1 MKVAKSS
8 GLFSCLHFVLLFTYP
23 DACGQGILREGTLE
37 HAEPNS
43 IVMLF
48 PQSSSTVD
56 SGGCWD
62 FEGEINE
69 AFDTHDG
76 VQLRTVVN
84 MIQSLDKL
92 ELIEYAGNSSDL

>member
-8 GLFSCLHFVLLFTYP
+8 GLYSCLHFVLLFTY
-23 DACGQGILREGTLE
+23 GQGILREGTLE